1 MLKQRVMQG
10 RSVRQPD
17 ATSKLR
23 ILPGSH
29 SAWTSNGR
37 QQTSQSVTNLWL
49 GTLVSTARS
58 KTCPQK
64 GHWMVSATCI
74 AAR

>member
-1 MLKQRVMQG
+1 MLKQTVMRE
-10 RSVRQPD
+10 RSVSQLD

-23 ILPGSH
+23 ISPGSH

-49 GTLVSTARS
+49 GTLVSTVRS
-58 KTCPQK
+58 KTCPQN
-64 GHWMVSATCI
+64 GHWMARATCI
-74 AAR
+74 AGR